1 MKQYNTPEV
10 EIVKA
15 AADILTV
22 SVSYV
27 FYKRQLAALNKP

>member
-22 SVSYV
+22 SEDEI
-27 FYKRQLAALNKP
+27 NWDEE